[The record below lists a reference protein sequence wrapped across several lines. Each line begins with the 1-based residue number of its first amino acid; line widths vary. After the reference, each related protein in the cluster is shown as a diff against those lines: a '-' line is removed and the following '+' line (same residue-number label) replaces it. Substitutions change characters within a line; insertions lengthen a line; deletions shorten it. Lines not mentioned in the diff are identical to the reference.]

1 MIPSPR
7 IFFVLNALLFALATV
22 TRAAAASA
30 PAALPAPLAVPKQ
43 VAPAKSEGVNSE
55 VLTAEAVTARRIELA
70 REIAALRQEFLRLP
84 EANGDDVTS
93 RFSQEFALLDR
104 LDRIYAEQL
113 ATLQHSADLAKEFAE
128 IEARTRNRQE
138 PGASLRP
145 PFGLEL
151 LDRLYD
157 ECGYLTHAEDWLKT
171 DIANAT
177 EALADARENAEEKE
191 RARRAAREGVQKAD
205 AGTGAPGRLRRA
217 ELESRLALETVR
229 LREQAVRTLKF
240 QAAILAPKLALV
252 KPDLDWL
259 LRHLV
264 FAPQEAAAAAER
276 REKRSGALKKAVADA
291 KTGVEKISRL
301 IAAAERGGEA
311 TARELEL
318 RRSDR
323 QSANDTVIF
332 FSSQLERLD
341 EFETVAE
348 QRRRVLGTPPARAE
362 IVTWRDANRAAL
374 LQLEK
379 LRRQRLA
386 EIAQAQ
392 QELQE
397 LPDRLAKLTPAEGGL
412 KTPLADR
419 ERMLRAW
426 LQAAEADRS
435 DLDGMRTARLRL
447 QEEIGRRVTTF
458 SLPDSGRAF
467 RDGVVAAWNYE
478 LFSVQDQPVRVKTV
492 LTVAGLLALGFAL
505 ARWLSALVGRLV
517 FRRFGLRTGR
527 SAAWQTL
534 FYYGLC
540 LVIVLTAF
548 SAFHLSL
555 TQFSVVSGALA
566 VGLGFGSQ
574 ALISNFISGLILLIE
589 RPVSTGDVITLD
601 GQELTVERIGPRST
615 IVRSPDNTHL
625 IVPNSH
631 LLDRSVINWTLSD
644 DVVRRKIK
652 LGIAHGA
659 DTREVDR
666 LLVEIMTGHPS
677 VLQDPP
683 ARVLF
688 LEIDDSALRFEAV
701 FYAHLEDKVDVLT
714 ELRHRMVDALAKAKI
729 AVAAPRREVQLKN
742 DLSPQIPSVAPVAPP
757 PPSR

>member
-1 MIPSPR
+1 MAVPSVQAAGASTQA
-7 IFFVLNALLFALATV
+7 VLP
-22 TRAAAASA
+22 S
-30 PAALPAPLAVPKQ
+30 PLAVPK
-43 VAPAKSEGVNSE
+43 PAAISKSNGDNHEAA
-55 VLTAEAVTARRIELA
+55 LTAEDVSRRRAELA
-70 REIAALRQEFLRLP
+70 KEIVTLRQEFSRLP
-84 EANGDDVTS
+84 EGNGDDVTS
-93 RFSQEFALLDR
+93 RFSQESALLDR
-104 LDRIYAEQL
+104 LDRVYAEQL
-113 ATLQHSADLAKEFAE
+113 ATLQHSVDLAKEFAE
-128 IEARTRNRQE
+128 IEERTRSRHE
-138 PGASLRP
+138 PGANLRP

-157 ECGYLTHAEDWLKT
+157 ECGYLSDAQDWLKT
-171 DIANAT
+171 DVANAT
-177 EALADARENAEEKE
+177 EALSDARENAGEKD
-191 RARRAAREGVQKAD
+191 RARRAARESLQKAD
-205 AGTGAPGRLRRA
+205 PGAGAQGKLRLA
-217 ELESRLALETVR
+217 ELESRLAQETVR

-240 QAAILAPKLALV
+240 QASILAPKLALV
-252 KPDLDWL
+252 QPDLDWL
-259 LRHLV
+259 LRHLA
-264 FAPQEAAAAAER
+264 FPPEEAAAAAER
-276 REKRSGALKKAVADA
+276 REKRSAALKKAVAEA
-291 KTGVEKISRL
+291 RAGVEKISRL

-311 TARELEL
+311 AVRELEL

-323 QSANDTVIF
+323 QSANDIVIF
-332 FSSQLERLD
+332 FSTQLERLV
-341 EFETVAE
+341 ELETVAA
-348 QRRRVLGTPPARAE
+348 QRRRVLGEKPARSE
-362 IVTWRDANRAAL
+362 IADWQTANRAAL
-374 LQLEK
+374 TQLEK
-379 LRRQRLA
+379 TRKQRLA
-386 EIAQAQ
+386 DIAQAR

-397 LPDRLAKLTPAEGGL
+397 LPDRLAKLAPEEGRL
-412 KTPLADR
+412 RAPLADR
-419 ERMLRAW
+419 ETMLRAW

-458 SLPDSGRAF
+458 SLSDSGRAF
-467 RDGVVAAWNYE
+467 RDGAIAAWNYE

-492 LTVAGLLALGFAL
+492 LTVTVLLALGFAL
-505 ARWLSALVGRLV
+505 ARWLSRLVERLV

-548 SAFHLSL
+548 NLFHLSL

-615 IVRSPDNTHL
+615 IVRSADNTHL

-652 LGIAHGA
+652 LGIAHGT
-659 DTREVDR
+659 DTRELDR
-666 LLVEIMTGHPS
+666 LLVGVMNGHPS
-677 VLQDPP
+677 VLQEPG

-688 LEIDDSALRFEAV
+688 LEIDDNALRFEAV
-701 FYAHLEDKVDVLT
+701 FYAHLEDKIDVLT
-714 ELRHRMVDALAKAKI
+714 ELRHRMVEALAKAGI
-729 AVAAPRREVQLKN
+729 AVALPRREVHVKN
-742 DLSPQIPSVAPVAPP
+742 DSAPQIPPAAPVAARPA
-757 PPSR
+757 SGA